1 MVGTG
6 SYSGV
11 NVGSHQA
18 QHVVP
23 NQFYNNP
30 IISISGYQV
39 DHAENGIFDINRN
52 SSTPGALNEFLS
64 TYNVTNENKYKYIS
78 DNTQHGQAGGSG
90 VFHRAYNEYVAAQLE
105 HLNNKYKIRE
115 KMETQGLEAIRK
127 EFVDSGE
134 MASIRK
140 DLSQLN
146 SELRR
151 ANQEGIDLY
160 LKNPLNTNVKD
171 YTDGGKLSKEEA
183 MLKYIEENFG
193 NKKLDN
199 EEEIKTSI
207 CNRKKGI

>member
-1 MVGTG
+1 MWTKVLIFQGA
-6 SYSGV
+6 
-11 NVGSHQA
+11 NPIFDVGS
-18 QHVVP
+18 
-23 NQFYNNP
+23 
-30 IISISGYQV
+30 
-39 DHAENGIFDINRN
+39 
-52 SSTPGALNEFLS
+52 LS
-64 TYNVTNENKYKYIS
+64 
-78 DNTQHGQAGGSG
+78 
-90 VFHRAYNEYVAAQLE
+90 
-105 HLNNKYKIRE
+105 NKYKIRE
-115 KMETQGLEAIRK
+115 KMETQGLEAISK

-193 NKKLDN
+193 NKKPDN

>member
-1 MVGTG
+1 
-6 SYSGV
+6 
-11 NVGSHQA
+11 
-18 QHVVP
+18 
-23 NQFYNNP
+23 
-30 IISISGYQV
+30 
-39 DHAENGIFDINRN
+39 
-52 SSTPGALNEFLS
+52 
-64 TYNVTNENKYKYIS
+64 
-78 DNTQHGQAGGSG
+78 
-90 VFHRAYNEYVAAQLE
+90 
-105 HLNNKYKIRE
+105 
-115 KMETQGLEAIRK
+115 METQGLEAIRK

-193 NKKLDN
+193 NKKPDN
-199 EEEIKTSI
+199 EEE
-207 CNRKKGI
+207 

>member
-1 MVGTG
+1 M
-6 SYSGV
+6 
-11 NVGSHQA
+11 
-18 QHVVP
+18 
-23 NQFYNNP
+23 
-30 IISISGYQV
+30 
-39 DHAENGIFDINRN
+39 
-52 SSTPGALNEFLS
+52 
-64 TYNVTNENKYKYIS
+64 
-78 DNTQHGQAGGSG
+78 
-90 VFHRAYNEYVAAQLE
+90 FHRAYNEYVAAQLE

-171 YTDGGKLSKEEA
+171 YTDGGKLSREEA
-183 MLKYIEENFG
+183 MLKYIEEKKK
-193 NKKLDN
+193 NKKPDN